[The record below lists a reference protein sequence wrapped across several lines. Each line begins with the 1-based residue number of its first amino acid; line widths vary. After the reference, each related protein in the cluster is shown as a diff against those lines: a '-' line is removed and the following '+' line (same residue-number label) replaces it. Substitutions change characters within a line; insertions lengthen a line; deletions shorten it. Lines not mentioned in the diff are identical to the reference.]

1 MSKYTI
7 VILSGK
13 ELDYNNKYNNIS
25 LRIREDL
32 DILILY
38 VKAREE
44 S

>member
-1 MSKYTI
+1 MSEYII
-7 VILSGK
+7 VILSGE
-13 ELDYNNKYNNIS
+13 ELDYDNKYNNMS

-38 VKAREE
+38 VKVREG